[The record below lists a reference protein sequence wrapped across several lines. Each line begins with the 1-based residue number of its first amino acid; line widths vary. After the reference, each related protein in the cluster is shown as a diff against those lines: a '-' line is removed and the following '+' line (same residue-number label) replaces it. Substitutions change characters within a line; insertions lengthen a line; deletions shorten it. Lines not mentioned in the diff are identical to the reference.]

1 MADDLLHMSSTTLT
15 STTAVF
21 ELVRYVDGKAVPYT
35 PYRSDCAGC
44 CAPVAAVATRS
55 CCGGS

>member
-1 MADDLLHMSSTTLT
+1 MSSTTLT

-44 CAPVAAVATRS
+44 CTPTAAVATRS
-55 CCGGS
+55 CCSGN